1 MTIISTAID
10 TGFPPALL
18 HACVAQRLAYFES
31 HTIAHPRL
39 KEVSDLSLRTIAE
52 PAGASFV
59 FIYGASGV
67 GKTTLRRRLEQK
79 LTEAALVR
87 AVLAPGSIPVAGIE
101 AIAADAKNFD
111 WKNFYVRSLMAL
123 NEPSINHKV
132 DYGTQGIYRNLL
144 GELIIQPKTVNANL
158 RIALENALRHRK
170 PDIFFIDEAQH
181 LGKLASGRKLQ
192 DQMDSL
198 KSLANVTGVLHGL
211 LGTYELL
218 SFRNLSGQLMRRSID
233 IHFRRYY
240 ASDPDDVRAFQSTLL
255 SFQRQMSVL
264 EMPDLVGNWEY
275 CYERSLGCIGTLKDW
290 LTKALKD
297 ALDEDVHT
305 VTLKH
310 LENRAWSAFKCRG
323 MLKEIVEGEK
333 QLSEEESDI
342 RSLRMALGLD
352 ADGSNRSDEPPSAKS
367 TGGSKQKVGQ
377 RKPKR
382 DAIGQLA
389 S

>member
-1 MTIISTAID
+1 MTIITTINS
-10 TGFPPALL
+10 GFPPALL
-18 HACVAQRLAYFES
+18 QAPIAKRIAHFES

-39 KEVSDLSLRTIAE
+39 KEVSDLLLRTIAE
-52 PAGASFV
+52 PAGASFI
-59 FIYGASGV
+59 FIYGPSGV
-67 GKTTLRRRLEQK
+67 GKTTLRRRLEHK
-79 LTEAALVR
+79 LTEAALAR
-87 AVLAPGSIPVAGIE
+87 AVLEPGRIPVTGIE

-123 NEPSINHKV
+123 DEPSINHKV
-132 DYGTQGIYRNLL
+132 DYGIKGVYRNLL
-144 GELIIQPKTVNANL
+144 GDLIIEPKTVNANL

-198 KSLANVTGVLHGL
+198 KSLANITGVLHGL
-211 LGTYELL
+211 LGTYEML

-240 ASDPDDVRAFQSTLL
+240 ASDPSDVKAFQSILL
-255 SFQRQMSVL
+255 SFQRQMPVR

-297 ALDEDVHT
+297 ALDEDADT

-333 QLSEEESDI
+333 QLNEEESDV

-352 ADGSNRSDEPPSAKS
+352 AFGNNSPTDEQSATKSSGSSNR
-367 TGGSKQKVGQ
+367 GVGQ

-382 DAIGQLA
+382 DTVGQLA